1 MSHPRLE
8 IRLLGPVEIVP
19 ATGSLPPE
27 MAWRKN
33 IALLAY
39 LACAPRQ
46 GCSRDRLIGLLWPE
60 KDEGKARH
68 SLNVALHSLRQALGE
83 PAIEADAMQVRL
95 VPGSVALDLERF
107 LAHEAAARWSD
118 ASALVGGEFL
128 QGFDVPGASAFEDW
142 LSSERTTWRTRSVR
156 ALTRAA
162 AEWRERGSLD
172 AALRLAERATALDPQ
187 AESAQA
193 EVMMTLTLD
202 GDRSAALARYE
213 RFGEQLQERLGASPG
228 EALAQLA
235 ERIRRERVWHLRAVA
250 LTAADRGRRAP
261 LAGRARELA
270 LLLAEWRH
278 AMSGRRALL
287 LLLQGDS
294 GTGKTRMLE
303 ELSSRMRLEG
313 CGVAMVRA
321 VEIDQREAGGTLLAL
336 ARHGVLELP
345 GIAGAEPDAL
355 ASLGSRLPEW
365 RDRFGGRA
373 DGGMTIRAALTE
385 VLRCAAE
392 EGPIALLLDDAQWA
406 DAESLEGVA
415 ALLRDLGPLPVTVL
429 VAAND
434 APPRPELEALAER
447 VPRDYPGLAV
457 RLGALDDSAL
467 AELARWALP
476 SYGSDAIDR
485 LVRRLSVDSAGL
497 PLLAVELLHAVANG
511 LDLGR
516 VAGAWPEPLH
526 TLTQTRPGQL
536 PPAVIAAIRVGFRR
550 LSPEAQRI
558 LQAVAALGR
567 RETRETLGRAA
578 ELGGDALDQALE
590 ELEWTRWLNADGR
603 GYGFVAGITR
613 DIVASDL
620 LTVGRRARLRALAGI
635 QDRS

>member
-1 MSHPRLE
+1 MPLQV
-8 IRLLGPVEIVP
+8 RLLGPVEVVP
-19 ATGSLPPE
+19 PDGSLPPA
-27 MAWRKN
+27 MSWRKN
-33 IALLAY
+33 LALLAY
-39 LACAPRQ
+39 LACAPRCRCTR
-46 GCSRDRLIGLLWPE
+46 GGLIGLLWPE
-60 KDEGKARH
+60 KDERRARH
-68 SLNVALHSLRQALGE
+68 SLNVALHSLRQAVGE
-83 PAIEADAMQVRL
+83 AAVESDAMQVEL
-95 VPGSVALDLERF
+95 VPGCVVTDLERF
-107 LAHEAAARWSD
+107 TSHETAERWAEAAA
-118 ASALVGGEFL
+118 LVRGEFL
-128 QGFDVPGASAFEDW
+128 EGFDLPGAPAFEDW
-142 LSSERTTWRTRSVR
+142 LSAERIAWRTRSVR

-162 AEWRERGSLD
+162 AGVRERGQLD
-172 AALRLAERATALDPQ
+172 LALRLAERALALDPQ

-202 GDRSAALARYE
+202 GDRTAALARYE
-213 RFGEQLQERLGASPG
+213 RFSEQLQERLGTSPG
-228 EALAQLA
+228 EPLARLA
-235 ERIRRERVWHLRAVA
+235 ERIRRERVWHIRAQA
-250 LTAADRGRRAP
+250 STAADRGRRTP
-261 LAGRARELA
+261 LAGRASELA
-270 LLLAEWRH
+270 LLLAEWRQ
-278 AMSGRRALL
+278 AVSARRAALL
-287 LLLQGDS
+287 LLKGDS
-294 GTGKTRMLE
+294 GTGKTRMME
-303 ELSSRMRLEG
+303 ELSGRMRLEG

-345 GIAGAEPDAL
+345 GIAGAEPEAL

-373 DGGMTIRAALTE
+373 DGVMSIRAALTQ
-385 VLRCAAE
+385 VLRRAAE

-434 APPRPELEALAER
+434 APLRPELEALAER
-447 VPRDYPGLAV
+447 IPRDLPGVAV
-457 RLGALDDSAL
+457 KLSGLDDPAL

-516 VAGAWPEPLH
+516 VAGAWPEPFH

-550 LSPEAQRI
+550 LSPEAQRV

-578 ELGGDALDQALE
+578 ELGGDALDQALD
-590 ELEWTRWLNADGR
+590 ELEWTRWLTADGR
-603 GYGFVAGITR
+603 GYTFVAGITR
-613 DIVASDL
+613 EIVASDL
-620 LTVGRRARLRALAGI
+620 LTAGRRERLRALAGVD
-635 QDRS
+635 DRP